1 MNIYKYTYY
10 IHKEYKKKIYKC
22 INIYIN
28 IKSREDELYKI

>member
-10 IHKEYKKKIYKC
+10 IHKEYKKIYKC